1 MTTTIATKT
10 CGRCG
15 QDKSVED
22 FSKSSVKSDGRQ
34 SRCKVCAKEVYWEGR
49 DRSIEEKRR
58 YNLEN
63 KDDIN
68 AKAKIYRDEFPEKNK
83 ERKLKYYYNITLD
96 QYNEMLDS
104 QNHVCAICEGTN
116 ESSGKDLFVDHD
128 HSCCPGGRSCGECV
142 RGLLC
147 NMCNWAIGGMKDD
160 PIRLTKA
167 VEYILEFR
175 RT

>member
-10 CGRCG
+10 CGRCN
-15 QDKSVED
+15 QAKSID
-22 FSKSSVKSDGRQ
+22 NFSKHSKGFDGYQ
-34 SRCKVCAKEVYWEGR
+34 NRCKQCAKENYWSKRE
-49 DRSIEEKRR
+49 DLIEKKRE
-58 YNLEN
+58 YNLKN
-63 KDDIN
+63 KDSIN
-68 AKAKIYRDEFPEKNK
+68 AKHKVYREEFPEKNK

-147 NMCNWAIGGMKDD
+147 NDCNLSIGRMRDD

-175 RT
+175 A